1 MLKQASALQARHE
14 SPPEPS
20 LPLLTRHTVAEDVGA
35 AKRMTK
41 TRQIRLVVACEL
53 RRRLLTA
60 AGRARTV
67 TTLREAR
74 SRPIVLL
81 WQRQDADARYAT
93 KDGQTVPTTV
103 KSKLLSARAAR
114 GEKRHV
120 LHWQQLQRWLRHVA
134 HTKEGCVIRDAAA
147 RFQPLGRCAAEP
159 RI

>member
-1 MLKQASALQARHE
+1 
-14 SPPEPS
+14 
-20 LPLLTRHTVAEDVGA
+20 
-35 AKRMTK
+35 MTK
-41 TRQIRLVVACEL
+41 IRQMRLVVACEL
-53 RRRLLTA
+53 RRWLLTA

-67 TTLREAR
+67 TTLREAQ

-120 LHWQQLQRWLRHVA
+120 LH
-134 HTKEGCVIRDAAA
+134 
-147 RFQPLGRCAAEP
+147 
-159 RI
+159 

>member
-1 MLKQASALQARHE
+1 
-14 SPPEPS
+14 
-20 LPLLTRHTVAEDVGA
+20 
-35 AKRMTK
+35 MTK

-120 LHWQQLQRWLRHVA
+120 LH
-134 HTKEGCVIRDAAA
+134 
-147 RFQPLGRCAAEP
+147 
-159 RI
+159 